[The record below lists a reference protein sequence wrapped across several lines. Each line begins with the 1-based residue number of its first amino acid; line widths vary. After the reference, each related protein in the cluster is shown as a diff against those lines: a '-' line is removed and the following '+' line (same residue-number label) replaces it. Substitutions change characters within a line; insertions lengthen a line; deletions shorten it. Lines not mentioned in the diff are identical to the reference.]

1 MQNSLTVQL
10 FLVLISVFAL
20 VSCKESPPQ
29 NNNELLW
36 YKSPAKYWN
45 SQSLHIGN
53 GYMGASIMGG
63 VDREVITLS
72 EKTMWQGGPF
82 RGNWEEIG
90 VNPMSVEKLPEIRKA
105 IVEGDIQK
113 ADDLARKYYIGENK
127 LFGNFTSI
135 GDLEI
140 DFGID
145 TTTVTNY
152 RRYLDLSKAVSG
164 VSFQANEVEYTRE
177 YFCSYPDKVIGINL
191 KAGKDKALNFSL
203 GMKILQDSFR
213 VNIQDQIYELQGSIN
228 GNKRP
233 FNVMIKVETDGET
246 GSEAD
251 RLSVKN
257 AGSATLW
264 IAISTNYAMK
274 QPDYMGEDPALKNE
288 KTIRAIANRS
298 FDELKSAHVKDYSE
312 LYSRTQ
318 LHLKGD
324 EKLEALPTNER
335 WQRLKNGGTDQ
346 GLKEMTFNLGRYLV
360 ISSSRPGT
368 LPANL
373 QGVWNNF
380 KVAPWAGNYQSNINL
395 QEIYWSC
402 GPTGLLECQEAYIY
416 WIQDLS
422 VWGKEIAKRIYGTE
436 GWTSHATGNIWGHA
450 TPTGALSW
458 GVYPAGAAW
467 HCQHLWEQFAFGLD
481 TAYLRNTAY
490 PLMKDAAIF
499 YLQNLVNY
507 KDRLILAPAVSA
519 EHGAVSTSDG
529 LLAASSS
536 GGNKTNDL
544 YHIPGSSQDTEMIW
558 DLFSNT
564 ISAASILKT
573 DADFSRQ
580 LQEKI
585 DQLLPLKIGKHGQ
598 LQEWDWDID
607 NPNGHHRHI
616 AHLYAVAPGRQ
627 IHPLINQKFAEAAKK
642 SLDMRGD
649 GRFLSDD
656 RASGG
661 NWSMAHRMWC
671 WARLLDGE
679 RANQIFTQ
687 LLAEQGFEN
696 LTTHQQADYH
706 WERKDFYKETDSLFC
721 HFQLD
726 ASASIPGFMAELLL
740 QSHLGSIDLL
750 PALPAEWSEGRV
762 LGLRARGGYVVDME
776 WKDGELVECRI
787 TSSSKN
793 LPVVRLK
800 GALVD
805 VENDKRILIKLK

>member
-1 MQNSLTVQL
+1 MYNLLTHKL
-10 FLVLISVFAL
+10 FIVFISVITFG
-20 VSCKESPPQ
+20 SCKEKTKPG
-29 NNNELLW
+29 NNELLW
-36 YKSPAKYWN
+36 YKYPAKYWN

-63 VDREVITLS
+63 VDKEVITLS

-113 ADDLARKYYIGENK
+113 ADDMARKYYIGENK
-127 LFGNFTSI
+127 LFGNFTAI

-140 DFGID
+140 DFGMD
-145 TTTVTNY
+145 TAGVANY
-152 RRYLDLSKAVSG
+152 RRFLDLSKAISG
-164 VSFQANEVEYTRE
+164 VTFQSDGIEYTRE
-177 YFCSYPDKVIGINL
+177 YFCSYPDKIIGIKL
-191 KAGKDKALNFSL
+191 KASKDKALSFSL

-213 VNIQDQIYELQGSIN
+213 VVIRENIYELQGFIN

-233 FNVMIKVETDGET
+233 FNVMIKVDTDGET
-246 GSEAD
+246 DASSGNKLE
-251 RLSVKN
+251 VKD

-264 IAISTNYAMK
+264 IAIATNYAMK
-274 QPDYMGEDPALKNE
+274 HPDYIGEDPSLKNE
-288 KTIRAIANRS
+288 MTIGAIANRS
-298 FDELKSAHVKDYSE
+298 FEALKSVHVKDYSE
-312 LYSRTQ
+312 LYSRTK

-335 WQRLKNGGTDQ
+335 WQRLKTGGIDQ

-402 GPTGLLECQEAYIY
+402 GPTGLLECQEAYID

-422 VWGKEIAKRIYGTE
+422 VWGKEIAKRIYGTD

-450 TPTGALSW
+450 TPTDALSW

-467 HCQHLWEQFAFGLD
+467 HCQHLWEQFAFGQD

-499 YLQNLVNY
+499 YLQNLVGY
-507 KDRLILAPAVSA
+507 KDKLILVPAVSA
-519 EHGAVSTSDG
+519 EHGAVLTSEG

-536 GGNKTNDL
+536 GGNETKDL

-564 ISAASILKT
+564 IAAASILKA
-573 DADFSRQ
+573 DADFRQ
-580 LQEKI
+580 KLQEKI
-585 DQLLPLKIGKHGQ
+585 DQLLPLKIGKYGQ
-598 LQEWDWDID
+598 LQEWDLDID

-616 AHLYAVAPGRQ
+616 AHLYAVAPGYQ
-627 IHPLINQKFAEAAKK
+627 IHPLINQELAQAAKK

-661 NWSMAHRMWC
+661 NWSVAHRMWC

-679 RANQIFTQ
+679 RANKIFTQ

-696 LTTHQQADYH
+696 LTTYQQADYH
-706 WERKDFYKETDSLFC
+706 WERKDFYKENDSLFC

-726 ASASIPGFMAELLL
+726 ASASIPGFMAELLM

-750 PALPAEWSEGRV
+750 PALPGEWSEGRV
-762 LGLRARGGYVVDME
+762 TGLRARGGYVVDIE
-776 WKDGELVECRI
+776 WENRELVGCRI
-787 TSSSKN
+787 TARTNKI
-793 LPVVRLK
+793 PVVRLK
-800 GALVD
+800 GVVVD
-805 VENDKRILIKLK
+805 TNKDIRIKFN